1 MSHDLADIFAAIAHR
16 EMPDRGWAAL
26 TWLLSVL
33 AGVVVLASPGLSL
46 YGLAVILGVWL
57 LILGGMEIGA
67 ASRLRALTRR

>member
-1 MSHDLADIFAAIAHR
+1 
-16 EMPDRGWAAL
+16 MPHRGWAAL
-26 TWLLSVL
+26 TGLLSVL